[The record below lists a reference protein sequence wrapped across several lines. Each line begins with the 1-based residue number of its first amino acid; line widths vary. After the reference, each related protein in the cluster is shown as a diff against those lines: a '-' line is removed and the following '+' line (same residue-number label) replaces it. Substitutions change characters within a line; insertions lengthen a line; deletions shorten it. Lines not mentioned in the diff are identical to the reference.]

1 MEKLKQNVQSV
12 YLHVVVFW
20 VILVKKNVI
29 ILILKKF
36 KISYLLDSIWIY
48 LILRESVIL
57 LILIRRINDIEAMS
71 SHVIPTNI

>member
-29 ILILKKF
+29 ILILKNFLNFLSFGFHMSIPYF
-36 KISYLLDSIWIY
+36 KGKCYFID
-48 LILRESVIL
+48 
-57 LILIRRINDIEAMS
+57 IN
-71 SHVIPTNI
+71 